1 MKTNKENLAN
11 LNGRLPYEA
20 PSMNVQNIELEYS
33 VAAGSSQGSV
43 DGSVTESWQTETQT
57 QEIDW

>member
-11 LNGRLPYEA
+11 LNGRLPYQA
-20 PSMNVQNIELEYS
+20 PRVNAQNVELEYS
-33 VAAGSSQGSV
+33 VAAGSVNS
-43 DGSVTESWQTETQT
+43 SVTESWQTETQT

>member
-11 LNGRLPYEA
+11 LNGRLPYVA
-20 PSMNVQNIELEYS
+20 PRVNAQNVELEYS
-33 VAAGSSQGSV
+33 VAAGSTQGSV
-43 DGSVTESWQTETQT
+43 NGSMTDSWQTETQT

>member
-20 PSMNVQNIELEYS
+20 PSMHAQNVELEYS
-33 VAAGSSQGSV
+33 VAAGSVNS
-43 DGSVTESWQTETQT
+43 SVTESWQTETQT

>member
-20 PSMNVQNIELEYS
+20 PRMYAQNVELEYS
-33 VAAGSSQGSV
+33 VAAGSAQGSIN
-43 DGSVTESWQTETQT
+43 GSMTESWQTETQT
-57 QEIDW
+57 QDIDW